1 MEFKWL
7 VFDSPL
13 VRRWLTNIL
22 FMCTVDFIQ
31 KWVQDFL
38 ACSFSYLNTVVHAF
52 FSLMLQVHL
61 SSEWKACRVL
71 KPTLLKLQLMCAAV
85 VHSSITHSRL
95 VFLLGDIVA
104 PIAPHSTQREML
116 HPHNIHNTCFILLY
130 DFHPHWI
137 LSNTRLLN
145 EVSAKPESSSFHS
158 RLS

>member
-1 MEFKWL
+1 MEFKSL

-22 FMCTVDFIQ
+22 LMCTCG
-31 KWVQDFL
+31 L
-38 ACSFSYLNTVVHAF
+38 HTETRLCAAF

-61 SSEWKACRVL
+61 SGEWKACRVL
-71 KPTLLKLQLMCAAV
+71 KPTLLKLQLKCAAV

-95 VFLLGDIVA
+95 VFLLGHIVA

-116 HPHNIHNTCFILLY
+116 HPHNIHNTRFILLY

-145 EVSAKPESSSFHS
+145 EVSAKPESSSFLS